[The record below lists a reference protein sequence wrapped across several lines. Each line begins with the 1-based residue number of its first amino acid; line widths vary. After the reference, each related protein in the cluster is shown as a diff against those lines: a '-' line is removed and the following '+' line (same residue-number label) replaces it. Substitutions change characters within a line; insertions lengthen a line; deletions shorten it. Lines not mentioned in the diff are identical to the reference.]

1 MSDEDVSCWAL
12 LFPAGLGL
20 LIALALRSWGL
31 CVQNVEEEEA
41 ARARIEGEYG
51 SSLPWSDEPDDL
63 GNIHPGVFKMKV
75 EPSQDERIRCR
86 YRGVIFAAFVPPFF
100 LYWYFQSPSVCS
112 FFSFVIGTAA
122 LAGSIQQFWRYL
134 RWQDKPGDSA
144 TVDFKLDHLIVR
156 TDYGYR
162 HVYVYDGS
170 MQVMVSCEQDLIG
183 IWPLKVHHRTEVVLS
198 IKDNSGI
205 SNFPFTGPGCGP
217 LLARFRQSGA
227 KVDVLADTPIQK
239 EFAMFTE
246 RVAPNWVAP
255 PLPQRSKSRRK
266 FKDMVCNGCG
276 AKSSLDSNATSR
288 VCEYCG
294 SADLTSV

>member
-12 LFPAGLGL
+12 LYPAGLGL
-20 LIALALRSWGL
+20 LIALVLRFWGL
-31 CVQNVEEEEA
+31 CVQNVEDEDA
-41 ARARIEGEYG
+41 ARARIEGEYC
-51 SSLPWSDEPDDL
+51 SSLPWSGEPDDL

-100 LYWYFQSPSVCS
+100 LYWYFQSSSVCS
-112 FFSFVIGTAA
+112 FFAFVIGTAA

-156 TDYGYR
+156 TAYGDR
-162 HVYVYDGS
+162 RVYVYDGS

-183 IWPLKVHHRTEVVLS
+183 IWPLQVHHRTEVVLS

-205 SNFPFTGPGCGP
+205 YSFPFTGRGCGP
-217 LLARFRQSGA
+217 LLARFRQSGV
-227 KVDVLADTPIQK
+227 KVDVLEKTLIQM

-246 RVAPNWVAP
+246 RVDPSWIAP
-255 PLPQRSKSRRK
+255 PTKQSSRSRGTFR
-266 FKDMVCNGCG
+266 DMVCSGCG
-276 AKSSLDSNATSR
+276 AKTAVPSQGTNKS
-288 VCEYCG
+288 CEYCG
-294 SADLTSV
+294 SADLTPA